1 MAESASI
8 QLQKRGTL
16 SLPEA
21 IRDKHH
27 LKEGDS
33 FFLVDLGG
41 GAFVLTPSQ
50 PRIPDLSNR
59 LEQIREEEGVSIE
72 EMLEGLR
79 EQRRDSK
86 EHAEE

>member
-16 SLPEA
+16 SLPKAVRE
-21 IRDKHH
+21 KHH

-33 FFLVDLGG
+33 FSLLDLGG
-41 GAFVLTPSQ
+41 GAFVLAPSQ
-50 PRIPDLSNR
+50 PRLPDLSNR

-79 EQRRDSK
+79 EQRQRHD
-86 EHAEE
+86 EQTE